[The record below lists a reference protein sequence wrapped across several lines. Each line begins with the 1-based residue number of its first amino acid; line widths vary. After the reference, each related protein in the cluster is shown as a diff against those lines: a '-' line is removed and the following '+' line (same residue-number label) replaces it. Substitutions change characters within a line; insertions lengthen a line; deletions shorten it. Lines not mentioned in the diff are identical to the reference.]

1 MPCRGNA
8 AVHNAVRADAGGNRK
23 LQRAKLL
30 SDAAE
35 IRLRLL
41 RLDGGI
47 LPENGL
53 TVAILIPVGEKHL
66 LLRSGWHRPLIKKE
80 AEAVTRRRGVL
91 LPVNSDQLCCFAH
104 LTLLCFKLGCSI
116 RFLGNTQNQG
126 LQCLR
131 MAAAERLG
139 LIPVIGAPYDPDLAV
154 NFIIA
159 VRRRFSV
166 HWKIRLCQHILKRK
180 PLYPCELPGNRVGK
194 CIRLAFSYLVAAGL
208 AWEPAGQQRHIV
220 LLIKFQ

>member
-8 AVHNAVRADAGGNRK
+8 AVHNAARADAGGNRK

-35 IRLRLL
+35 ICPRLL
-41 RLDGGI
+41 RLDGDV
-47 LPENGL
+47 LPENRL
-53 TVAILIPVGEKHL
+53 TVAILIPIGEKHL
-66 LLRSGWHRPLIKKE
+66 LLRSGWQRPLIEKE

-126 LQCLR
+126 LQRLR
-131 MAAAERLG
+131 MAAAARLG
-139 LIPVIGAPYDPDLAV
+139 LIPVIGAPDDPDLAV

-166 HWKIRLCQHILKRK
+166 RRKIRLCQHILKRK
-180 PLYPCELPGNRVGK
+180 PLYPR
-194 CIRLAFSYLVAAGL
+194 
-208 AWEPAGQQRHIV
+208 
-220 LLIKFQ
+220 